1 MNKKIVGTVVLE
13 DNMCDLDDF
22 VSVLFKNGYFAEISK
37 DLANKTYTVV
47 ILEKEET
54 NACEQQTNQ
63 V

>member
-54 NACEQQTNQ
+54 NACE
-63 V
+63 